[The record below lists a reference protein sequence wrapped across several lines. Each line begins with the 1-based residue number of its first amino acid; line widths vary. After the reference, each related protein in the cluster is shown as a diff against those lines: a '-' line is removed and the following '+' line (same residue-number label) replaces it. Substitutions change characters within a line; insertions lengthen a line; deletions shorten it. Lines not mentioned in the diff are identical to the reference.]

1 MDFHALLRNF
11 CESVEQMAGG
21 GMLIEGGG
29 SILGAIGVSDAPGGE
44 TDEACAKAG
53 IAAILEAIEF

>member
-1 MDFHALLRNF
+1 MSGIRNVSRF
-11 CESVEQMAGG
+11 VAAGG

-29 SILGAIGVSDAPGGE
+29 SILCAIGVSDAPGGE

>member
-1 MDFHALLRNF
+1 MSGFRNVPRF
-11 CESVEQMAGG
+11 VAAGG

>member
-1 MDFHALLRNF
+1 MSGIRNVPRF
-11 CESVEQMAGG
+11 VAAGG

-29 SILGAIGVSDAPGGE
+29 SILGAIEVSDAPGGE

>member
-1 MDFHALLRNF
+1 MSGIRNVPRF
-11 CESVEQMAGG
+11 VAAGG

-44 TDEACAKAG
+44 TDEACANAG